1 MIGRVVGLIFG
12 FIAAVILVSLA
23 VANRHG
29 VLMVLD
35 PFNPQDPVIAI
46 SLPFYSY
53 LLAMLLFGVLLGGLA
68 TWFSQGKWRRMAR
81 VRNQE
86 ALRWKAEAERLSRE
100 RDAATAASRKQL
112 TLAGR

>member
-1 MIGRVVGLIFG
+1 VIGRVLGLIFG
-12 FIAAVILVSLA
+12 FVAAVVLVSVA

-46 SLPFYSY
+46 NLPFYCY
-53 LLAMLLFGVLLGGLA
+53 LLATLLCGVLLGGVA
-68 TWFSQGKWRRMAR
+68 TWLSQGKWRRLAR

-100 RDAATAASRKQL
+100 RDASTAARKQL
-112 TLAGR
+112 ALASR

>member
-1 MIGRVVGLIFG
+1 VFGRVLGLMLG
-12 FIAAVILVSLA
+12 LAAAVILVSLA

-46 SLPFYSY
+46 NLPLYAY
-53 LLAMLLFGVLLGGLA
+53 LLAMLLFGVLLGGMA
-68 TWFSQGKWRRMAR
+68 TWISQGKWRRMAR
-81 VRNQE
+81 VRAQE

-100 RDAATAASRKQL
+100 RDATAAARKQL
-112 TLAGR
+112 ALAGR